1 MYAPDSRIR
10 ELLPEL
16 EFTTQFDDPGFDPD
30 AQIQPCSVD
39 LRVGHVFWRPARPL
53 RLWRPGQVEEI
64 DLRSSIQHRISPE
77 RHWSQITLESG
88 ESIRIKPGE
97 VLLGR
102 IYERFTIPDGY
113 AGKIEGR
120 SSYSRL
126 GLMVH
131 CTGDFINPGW
141 TGNMPLQLVNFSRS
155 PIRIP
160 AFLPICQLMLVKL
173 ESDSESKYGKEGLE
187 SKYVPDTGGPSYWW
201 RDRLVSDLH
210 DKVSNV
216 DFQVHMSAR
225 TLELIPE
232 PDPAV
237 VFRLHRFVAESKAA
251 DLENADAVIQRF
263 AKSEDRHR
271 LAAKVG
277 WTAVVGM
284 FAIIAA
290 TLLAA
295 LVTDTSG
302 TIRLIL
308 AVLTLALAYPA
319 MVGVQRRDV
328 GPHFGEAELQ
338 QARLSGGG

>member
-10 ELLPEL
+10 ELLTDLDFET
-16 EFTTQFDDPGFDPD
+16 EFDDPAFSADL
-30 AQIQPCSVD
+30 QIQPCSVD
-39 LRVGHVFWRPARPL
+39 LRVGHVFWKPARPL
-53 RLWRPGQVEEI
+53 RLWRPGQTEEI

-77 RHWSQITLESG
+77 RHWRQVTLKAG

-97 VLLGR
+97 VLLAR
-102 IYERFTIPDGY
+102 IYEQFTVPTGY

-173 ESDSESKYGKEGLE
+173 ESESETKYGKEGLD

-216 DFQVHMSAR
+216 DFQVNMSAR
-225 TLELIPE
+225 TLELIPS
-232 PDPAV
+232 PDPAI
-237 VFRLHRFVAESKAA
+237 VFRLHRFIAESKAT
-251 DLENADAVIQRF
+251 DLENADSVIERF
-263 AKSEDRHR
+263 AKSEDTHR
-271 LAAKVG
+271 RVTTVG
-277 WTAVVGM
+277 WTASVGL
-284 FAIIAA
+284 F
-290 TLLAA
+290 A
-295 LVTDTSG
+295 LVVALFVGTIATDTSG
-302 TIRLIL
+302 TTRAIL
-308 AVLTLALAYPA
+308 GILSLALAYPA
-319 MVGVQRRDV
+319 VVGVQRRDA
-328 GPHFGEAELQ
+328 GPHFGVAELR
-338 QARLSGGG
+338 QARLNEG